1 MEFNGLTGSVE
12 PATTTVEENNVP
24 GPSETPSE
32 SPNVL
37 ENTVSSPPAAS
48 ENISPVENLTND
60 SVKSEKPARSNKQKA
75 ADKGSAEMLER
86 LRNAYS
92 KEFSNI
98 PNAPKAKAA
107 DGRKL
112 FYTPEAERNA
122 TIESILQEEKSK
134 LSGNKSG
141 ANKLSANK
149 PGANSIPTD
158 AVERLMQG
166 LEMAMDAARELKKN
180 STRKNRNNVPAYN
193 MGNSVRNSMGNS
205 MGNYAGNSVYPLA
218 NNNSTRKSNKKRSSM
233 NSSYLNSSN
242 LENKF
247 ENAKG
252 SSNMNMNSNM
262 NTKKGKITPL
272 NF

>member
-32 SPNVL
+32 SSPVL
-37 ENTVSSPPAAS
+37 ENTVSSPPADS
-48 ENISPVENLTND
+48 ENISPVENLTNN

-134 LSGNKSG
+134 LSGNKVSM
-141 ANKLSANK
+141 SANK

-166 LEMAMDAARELKKN
+166 LEMAMNAARELKKN
-180 STRKNRNNVPAYN
+180 STRKNRTNVPAYN
-193 MGNSVRNSMGNS
+193 MGNSVGNS
-205 MGNYAGNSVYPLA
+205 VGSSVYPLA
-218 NNNSTRKSNKKRSSM
+218 NNNSTRKSNKKKRSSM
-233 NSSYLNSSN
+233 NSSYLNSS
-242 LENKF
+242 LEDRF
-247 ENAKG
+247 ESAKG
-252 SSNMNMNSNM
+252 SSNMNMNVNANVNPKKNKNM
-262 NTKKGKITPL
+262 PL